1 MHATKSE
8 IFACIFDLAGLQAL
22 KAHAADNLIL
32 VCRYGAAALA
42 RGLRS
47 PDLDTLPE
55 RTRTLHRRPQERW
68 LGERS
73 MLQKLGLRV
82 ACLVALVRHKDYRE
96 KDATPRPAHARNTI
110 SQRGTGASQSR
121 NWLAARDEPARGGQ
135 EAFARMRPTQRQ
147 A

>member
-1 MHATKSE
+1 MGVHAIKSE
-8 IFACIFDLAGLQAL
+8 IFACIFDLAVLQAL

-82 ACLVALVRHKDYRE
+82 ACLVAHVRLEDCQKVVAESRPVHAT
-96 KDATPRPAHARNTI
+96 DAT
-110 SQRGTGASQSR
+110 SQRGTAVTVLFRRRQPTPLTS
-121 NWLAARDEPARGGQ
+121 NAVGG
-135 EAFARMRPTQRQ
+135 PNTN
-147 A
+147 